1 MAARIPIKISSANLK
16 EMSTDDKAAIIS
28 RAKWLYLNSQ
38 SVTIS
43 QVGSSGTMDAM
54 SDTRTQAGGATSHA
68 SSFRSAGDT
77 PNVSTVTV
85 AYDKISSAT
94 AGSLTFNDNGSTTR
108 MPVYKDS
115 NHNIRAMTP
124 QEMFDTYADTLIDAI
139 IATQPYKIHTSTSLS
154 GYANVSSTAVF
165 TDTRANAGAYSAGGI
180 TETQDQPTT
189 ITNYFLMRNNGSET
203 DYSALPMYIN
213 GDNNLREYTEAQF
226 DAIILEMIRYVAVNL
241 NSHKIRYYIGGSG
254 TTLGSSMVNTKLNGS
269 TYAQR
274 EVGGDDYRTQEFP
287 AGSAATIST
296 YYLKARKA

>member
-1 MAARIPIKISSANLK
+1 MSSAHK
-16 EMSTDDKAAIIS
+16 TAIIN
-28 RAKWLYLNSQ
+28 RARYLYLSDQ
-38 SVTIS
+38 SVLLT
-43 QVGSSGTMDAM
+43 QVGSSGTLDAM

-68 SSFRSAGDT
+68 NSFRSAGDT

-85 AYDKISSAT
+85 AYDKITST
-94 AGSLTFNDNGSTTR
+94 NTGSLTFND
-108 MPVYKDS
+108 S
-115 NHNIRAMTP
+115 NNIRFPVWNNNGNIQAMTP
-124 QEMFDTYADTLIDAI
+124 QEMFDTYADTLVDAV
-139 IATQPYKIHTSTSLS
+139 IAALPYQISNSTSAPS
-154 GYANVSSTAVF
+154 GYTNVSSTAVF

-296 YYLKARKA
+296 YLLKARKE

>member
-115 NHNIRAMTP
+115 SHNIRAMTP

>member
-296 YYLKARKA
+296 YLLKARKE